1 MLWGVDMAVR
11 DLVNSPP
18 ESEWEEDTIVNM
30 RNFLLIEWD
39 ANCSSA
45 EWDHPLILIVL
56 SEVTMN
62 KNHFSKVSPFG

>member
-1 MLWGVDMAVR
+1 MAAR
-11 DLVNSPP
+11 DLVTSPP
-18 ESEWEEDTIVNM
+18 ESAGEEGAIVNM

-39 ANCSSA
+39 ANCPPA